1 MQSTATA
8 ALAATAL
15 WLSGAIA
22 TLPALA
28 QDGDLG
34 PLTAEEILAE
44 DAADGFSP
52 DEPYP
57 AHEPA
62 DGEADGGTGD
72 GFRSSYAEGVLDEA
86 GVPYDNLPGTGLDPT
101 PEELEQWAEA
111 DAAFQA
117 ELDAIWAEL
126 DESIDEMVQDG
137 LDADYLRET
146 WRESGSEQ
154 SYSDWLDEMAEDV
167 GDYWNDDFETWDGGN
182 DTRTA
187 AEIRADQLQEAV
199 RRLRAEDARRARWT
213 ASGSELTY
221 EEWLEQTAGSNSW
234 SDDFEEWGDD
244 DWDDTDTED
253 SAWMEDLDSM
263 TAGLMPGG
271 GGVADP
277 SALVD
282 MIADDDDAILAVAWS
297 GDNGFGIAMG
307 ERDRL
312 EAVRD
317 AIAVGTAGPMGTVD
331 VAICEPGAAA
341 VAAPGPGLILM
352 AGPSEFSE

>member
-1 MQSTATA
+1 MKSTATA

-57 AHEPA
+57 AYEPA
-62 DGEADGGTGD
+62 DGGIGNGFGPLGD
-72 GFRSSYAEGVLDEA
+72 D
-86 GVPYDNLPGTGLDPT
+86 LDPT

-111 DAAFQA
+111 DAAYWAHAQA
-117 ELDAIWAEL
+117 ELDEQMAEMDAYYQGL
-126 DESIDEMVQDG
+126 D
-137 LDADYLRET
+137 DADYLRET

-167 GDYWNDDFETWDGGN
+167 GDYWNDDFETWDFGN

-271 GGVADP
+271 GGVANP

-282 MIADDDDAILAVAWS
+282 MIADNDDAILAVAWT
-297 GDNGFGIAMG
+297 GDEGFAIG

-317 AIAVGTAGPMGTVD
+317 AIAVGTAGPMGTRD
-331 VAICEPGAAA
+331 AAICEPGA
-341 VAAPGPGLILM
+341 VAAPGPGLVLM